1 PVAPRLM
8 MPSSR
13 KGGGSRK
20 IERKPLPIS
29 PRLAVLLRQSLAGRA
44 ATAPLLDKQS
54 QIREFFHVVT
64 ERLGLGAEV
73 TPYALRHSSIV
84 RMLLAAVPARVVAAH
99 HDTSVAMIEKHYSRY
114 IIGDQTDTMVR
125 RSLLDVAA
133 SASVTDNVVALAG
146 R

>member
-1 PVAPRLM
+1 MNTSFGVLIETLAETGARESQALRCEVADLLDDPVAPRLM

-29 PRLAVLLRQSLAGRA
+29 PRLAAMLRQVSAGRA
-44 ATAPLLDKQS
+44 ADAPLLDKQS

-64 ERLGLGAEV
+64 ERLGLGEEV

-84 RMLLAAVPARVVAAH
+84 RMLLAARAGAR
-99 HDTSVAMIEKHYSRY
+99 
-114 IIGDQTDTMVR
+114 R
-125 RSLLDVAA
+125 RCA
-133 SASVTDNVVALAG
+133 S
-146 R
+146 